1 MEEVSASKAA
11 SLDWSEFLKKK
22 EAFANLP
29 VPQDWKGWF
38 AYKFI
43 EWSLFAVEDPW
54 GFTSTILIFV
64 TPLFFLS
71 AIFSYKLAKILE
83 KEEEEKKRKE
93 RKINA
98 ARAAAHRHPKAD

>member
-1 MEEVSASKAA
+1 MEEVSTSNAA
-11 SLDWSEFLKKK
+11 SPNWDEFLKKK
-22 EAFANLP
+22 EEFANLP

-64 TPLFFLS
+64 APLFFLS
-71 AIFSYKLAKILE
+71 AVCSYKLAKILE
-83 KEEEEKKRKE
+83 KEEEDKKRKA
-93 RKINA
+93 RKVNA

>member
-1 MEEVSASKAA
+1 MEEASTSNAA
-11 SLDWSEFLKKK
+11 SLNWNDFLKKK
-22 EAFANLP
+22 EEFANLP

-54 GFTSTILIFV
+54 GFTSTILILV

-71 AIFSYKLAKILE
+71 AVCSYKLAKILE
-83 KEEEEKKRKE
+83 KEEEDKKRKA
-93 RKINA
+93 RKRINFG
-98 ARAAAHRHPKAD
+98 R